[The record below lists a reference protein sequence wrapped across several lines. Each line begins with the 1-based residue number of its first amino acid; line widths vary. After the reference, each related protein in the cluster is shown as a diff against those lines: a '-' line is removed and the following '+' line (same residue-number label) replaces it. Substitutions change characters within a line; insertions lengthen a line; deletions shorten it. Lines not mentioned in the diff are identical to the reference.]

1 MTAFLL
7 DTNVLSEIVRPKPT
21 PKVEAFL
28 AREGDLWLS
37 VIALHEFAHGLARVA
52 DATRRGKLGAWIE
65 SIKISF
71 RGRII
76 DVGEPIA
83 ETAGL
88 LRASSA
94 SHGRPLAPLDSLIAA
109 TALIHSK
116 VLATRNVKDF
126 AHLDVDLINPWEH

>member
-1 MTAFLL
+1 
-7 DTNVLSEIVRPKPT
+7 LSEIVRPRPT

-37 VIALHEFAHGLARVA
+37 VIALHEFAYGLAGVV
-52 DATRRGKLGAWIE
+52 DATRRARLGAWVA

-76 DVGEPIA
+76 DVDEPIA

-94 SHGRPLAPLDSLIAA
+94 SRGRPLAPLDSLIAA
-109 TALIHSK
+109 TALLHSK
-116 VLATRNVKDF
+116 TLATRNARDF
-126 AHLDVDLINPWEH
+126 AHLDMDLVNPWED

>member
-1 MTAFLL
+1 MTAFML
-7 DTNVLSEIVRPKPT
+7 DTNVLSEIVRPRPM

-37 VIALHEFAHGLARVA
+37 VIALHEFAYGLARVA
-52 DATRRGKLGAWIE
+52 DATRRAKLGAWIE

-76 DVGEPIA
+76 DVDEPIA

-88 LRASSA
+88 LRGSSA
-94 SHGRPLAPLDSLIAA
+94 SQGRSFAPLDSLIAA
-109 TALIHSK
+109 TALLHSK
-116 VLATRNVKDF
+116 TLATRDVKDF
-126 AHLDVDLINPWEH
+126 ADLGMDLVNPWED